1 MIIDEKYK
9 AHHKTELGLEY
20 YQEAK
25 VKDGQFTLAI
35 QFLLPE
41 GVYEADKY
49 NELKQFFE
57 KIKTESLKEVLMK
70 KK

>member
-1 MIIDEKYK
+1 M
-9 AHHKTELGLEY
+9 
-20 YQEAK
+20 
-25 VKDGQFTLAI
+25 TLSI
-35 QFLLPE
+35 QFILPE

-57 KIKTESLKEVLMK
+57 KIKTESAKELLMK